1 MTRVKGARISN
12 EIADFYDDYDMRA
25 VLESLYR
32 EIQDG
37 KIEVKDGEICV
48 NNSVNTPNIEENG
61 LNKGNV
67 ESENPQGCVNNT
79 VNTLSDDAI
88 TSLNDIEEMVVCSG
102 GTLEKFLTDLDIK
115 LTWETLKLKN
125 GEIDVSALGLS
136 EELDNLKNACEEKG
150 VPMDEAI
157 RKTAQRIWGIRQ

>member
-37 KIEVKDGEICV
+37 RIEVKDGEICV
-48 NNSVNTPNIEENG
+48 NNSVNTQNETGNG
-61 LNKGNV
+61 LNKGNI
-67 ESENPQGCVNNT
+67 ESESPQRCVNNT
-79 VNTLSDDAI
+79 VNTLSDDIIA
-88 TSLNDIEEMVVCSG
+88 SLNDIEEMVACSG
-102 GTLEKFLTDLDIK
+102 GTLEKFLNDLDIK
-115 LTWETLKLKN
+115 LTWDTLKLKN
-125 GEIDVSALGLS
+125 GEIDVKNYDFM
-136 EELDNLKNACEEKG
+136 EELDNLQRACEEKG
-150 VPMDEAI
+150 ISTDEAI